1 MNVENQTQTRP
12 TRDLQFYQTAID
24 EMIAQAE
31 AHLGVAHGTIADVA
45 NDGDYLA
52 ILKIHATIEPLINE
66 LLKENIT
73 RVLTHP
79 KVSFPGADTLAEFVL
94 ARNLDEKR
102 KLAVKSELIKPSQ
115 SEFIRHVANVRNR
128 YAHNIKN
135 ISLSI
140 SEIAQKLSPQD
151 NGAAILRGLSN
162 LDQPPRN
169 ALRIFLYWNFAF
181 LLSDVIKGIKPPE
194 WKGGAGILSTVG
206 TLSLEPPGEPS
217 EEE

>member
-1 MNVENQTQTRP
+1 MARKP
-12 TRDLQFYQTAID
+12 AAPPRDLQDFQEEID
-24 EMIAQAE
+24 QMIAQAE

-45 NDGDYLA
+45 EDSDYLA

-73 RVLTHP
+73 RVLKHP
-79 KVSFPGADTLAEFVL
+79 KVSFPGADALAEFVL

-102 KLAVKSELIKPSQ
+102 TLAVKSELIDARR
-115 SEFIRHVANVRNR
+115 SEFIRNVANVRNR

-140 SEIAQKLSPQD
+140 PKVARKISPKD
-151 NGAAILRGLSN
+151 NGAAILRSLSN
-162 LDQPPRN
+162 LKQPPSDFS
-169 ALRIFLYWNFAF
+169 LRIFLYWNFAF
-181 LLSDVIKGIKPPE
+181 LLSEVIKGIKPPA
-194 WKGGAGILSTVG
+194 WKGGGGILSTGEVG
-206 TLSLEPPGEPS
+206 EISQTPS

>member
-1 MNVENQTQTRP
+1 MSDVEDQNQTRP
-12 TRDLQFYQTAID
+12 TRDLQFFQTAID

-52 ILKIHATIEPLINE
+52 VLKIHATIEPLINE

-79 KVSFPGADTLAEFVL
+79 KVNFPGADTLAEFVL

-128 YAHNIKN
+128 YAHNITN

-151 NGAAILRGLSN
+151 NGASILKGLSN
-162 LDQPPRN
+162 LDQPPRS

-194 WKGGAGILSTVG
+194 WKGGGGILSEF
-206 TLSLEPPGEPS
+206 LKPSGEPS
-217 EEE
+217 EVE

>member
-1 MNVENQTQTRP
+1 
-12 TRDLQFYQTAID
+12 
-24 EMIAQAE
+24 MIAQAE

-52 ILKIHATIEPLINE
+52 VLKIHATIEPLINE

-79 KVSFPGADTLAEFVL
+79 KISFPGADALAKFVL
-94 ARNLDEKR
+94 GGNLDAKR
-102 KLAVKSELIKPSQ
+102 KLAVKSELIEPRQ
-115 SEFIRHVANVRNR
+115 SEFIRPVANVRNR

-140 SEIAQKLSPQD
+140 SEIAQKLSPKD
-151 NGAAILRGLSN
+151 NGAAILRGLSS
-162 LDQPPRN
+162 LDEPSN
-169 ALRIFLYWNFAF
+169 IAMRIFLYWNFAF

-194 WKGGAGILSTVG
+194 WKGDAGILS
-206 TLSLEPPGEPS
+206 S
-217 EEE
+217 EFSR